1 MLAYLINACRF
12 GAVVLIVSVILPAIA
27 DRDFE
32 VITSSSIS
40 SSNAL
45 ISKCCT
51 AQQTLW
57 PIDDNAL
64 PVRYECRSDDNA
76 DIEDPP
82 IVQPLQHH
90 CAWAV
95 EAVEIDHQS
104 EHLSA
109 TVFCFDSLFSSDRTN
124 RIVGLQCKHH
134 AESTISVPST
144 SDFAVHRLAKCCR
157 TGWHYDLMTR
167 RCIPITDAT
176 ANVNTVR
183 QTLLQTTDDT
193 VILFEVHKPDCND
206 ATDVFVEYLSDRHSL
221 RLHKNGLD
229 LWSRKHG
236 ESEHLEAGEFCL
248 DVAIDASDAS
258 QQQQLI
264 VRSCR
269 RQSICD
275 RIACVRRCCR
285 NDQML
290 ERQNGTSVCVPY
302 ERNIRPRFYDLQ
314 APLSGDPEMTPPP
327 EVDVPGM
334 CRGFFC
340 WVGVCACVFIDSINT
355 TK

>member
-1 MLAYLINACRF
+1 MLAYLIYAYRF

-27 DRDFE
+27 DHDFE
-32 VITSSSIS
+32 VITSG
-40 SSNAL
+40 NAL

-64 PVRYECRSDDNA
+64 PVRYECRSDDDA
-76 DIEDPP
+76 DSKDPP

-104 EHLSA
+104 ERLSTA
-109 TVFCFDSLFSSDRTN
+109 VFCFDSLFSRDRTN
-124 RIVGLQCKHH
+124 SIVGLQCKHH

-167 RCIPITDAT
+167 SCIPITDAI

-183 QTLLQTTDDT
+183 QTLLQTTDNT
-193 VILFEVHKPDCND
+193 VLFEVQQPDCND

-236 ESEHLEAGEFCL
+236 ESEHLEPGEFCL
-248 DVAIDASDAS
+248 DVALDASDAS

-269 RQSICD
+269 QHSICD

-314 APLSGDPEMTPPP
+314 ASLSGDPEMTPPP
-327 EVDVPGM
+327 PEVHVSGM
-334 CRGFFC
+334 CRGF
-340 WVGVCACVFIDSINT
+340 VLGGSVCLCVY
-355 TK
+355 